1 MSIEKYHWLKD
12 VFNQI
17 NFTNFPHGIIINGPS
32 GVGKKIL
39 AKEISQKIIA
49 NFCDGLDAQNQ
60 SLFNTDH
67 HLIFIF

>member
-17 NFTNFPHGIIINGPS
+17 NFINFPHGIIINGPS

-49 NFCDGLDAQNQ
+49 NFTDGLD
-60 SLFNTDH
+60 
-67 HLIFIF
+67 